1 MNYHQFL
8 RRAAKPLF
16 YLLPLLLC
24 FAIYGCGGDSGS
36 KVAPLIITG
45 VDLQPH
51 IYQDGGKVAGLDVD
65 IATLATSNAGVE
77 HSLVMES
84 SFTEA
89 YNKTKVGPNR
99 ALLGINYSKER
110 KDDFKWVGP
119 TSKSEFYIFAKKG
132 TGIGSFIGLEACKKI
147 ESIAVVGDGW
157 LETITLENLGFK
169 KPQLQ
174 YYPTYKEAFAAF
186 DRGDVKAM
194 ASEML
199 QMGYATAGKYAIADI
214 DFCICY
220 KTAFFYMAFSKDVED
235 SVIQSIQSRLDVLIT
250 SGKTFEIL
258 KTYVTEAVPQL
269 SPGLLQLFMEDLP
282 PFNYR
287 IGTLLQYQPAGSSV
301 DIVNMIQV
309 RLGGYVSSIA
319 KMQWFDAYAN
329 VLELP
334 NSALI
339 TTARTAER
347 ENLFQWVGPIATLTA
362 HFYKRTDSSITA
374 ATLNDAKALKV
385 ITPNQWFTMDYL
397 VTNGFG
403 NIVGNS
409 YTALDSFKQL
419 LNGTADA
426 LLMTDESIDWLCN
439 ETGTPRDTLSQLPI
453 TGPPQLNG
461 YIAFS
466 LNTPQKTVAQWQ
478 AALDVI
484 KAVGAFDR
492 ILLGWGLSLQ

>member
-16 YLLPLLLC
+16 YLLTLLLC

-36 KVAPLIITG
+36 KAAPLIITG

-51 IYQDGGKVAGLDVD
+51 FYQDGGKIAGLDVD

-89 YNKTKVGPNR
+89 YNKTKAGPNR
-99 ALLGINYSKER
+99 ALLGINYSEAR

-119 TSKSEFYIFAKKG
+119 TSKSGFYIFAKKS
-132 TGIGSFIGLEACKKI
+132 TGIGSTIGLEACKKI

-174 YYPTYKEAFAAF
+174 YYPTYNEAFAAF

-199 QMGYATAGKYAIADI
+199 QMGYATAGKYAVEDI
-214 DFCICY
+214 DFCMCY
-220 KTAFFYMAFSKDVED
+220 KSAFFYMAFSKDVDD
-235 SVIQSIQSRLDVLIT
+235 SVINSIQSRLDVLIT

-258 KTYVTEAVPQL
+258 NKYVPEAIPQI
-269 SPGLLQLFMEDLP
+269 SPGPLQLFMEVLP
-282 PFNYR
+282 PYNFHT
-287 IGTLLQYQPAGSSV
+287 GPLLQYQPAGSSV
-301 DIVNMIQV
+301 DIVNAIQV
-309 RLGGYVSSIA
+309 RLGGYLSSISA
-319 KMQWFDAYAN
+319 VQWFDGYAN

-362 HFYKRTDSSITA
+362 HFYKLTASSITA
-374 ATLNDAKALKV
+374 ATLNEAKALKV

-419 LNGTADA
+419 LNGTAEA

-439 ETGTPRDTLSQLPI
+439 ETGTSRETLSQLPF
-453 TGPPQLNG
+453 TGPPQLKG

-466 LNTPQKTVAQWQ
+466 LNTPQKTVAKWQ
-478 AALDVI
+478 TALDAMI
-484 KAVGAFDR
+484 NDGAFDR
-492 ILLGWGLSLQ
+492 ILLGWGLNAQ